1 MLNIVGR
8 HSEIKNTLRPIQPT
22 IMHIRSIGATLAPAI
37 ILLLSGCATMLN
49 KGNQSLVINSSP
61 AGATVYENGA
71 EVGST
76 PYTYTYDKPDGGEVN
91 IELRKEGLQ
100 PVTFSLKP
108 QKMNAILFADAM
120 LLGIPYIVDGKSNAL
135 YKFPKGEMAVNMY
148 KATQTGLQQLDL
160 PITILENSLGSKAK
174 LGKIGSQ
181 SVTIDSKELGDL
193 RYPQTATT
201 SLTRGLSGSFL
212 NPYII
217 RQGTA
222 KGDEDAQRAKVVLRP
237 VLKALD
243 MQLEEKDNKAFGN
256 VHMDMEWR
264 FYSGI
269 DKDSLLFTISK
280 STDSPIYAST
290 KRDVFSEAVQD
301 AARQL
306 LDEDALYDRITAVHS
321 AGLLRSKGA
330 DLKLPAP
337 TPMVFTDRRSM
348 IPALV
353 KGVVT
358 VETKSGHGS
367 GFLITNDGYIM
378 TNAHVVGTDAMVKV
392 RFEMGFTL
400 DGQVVKVNRDFDV
413 ALIKVAG
420 NDLPALSMG
429 NDDALQLGEE
439 LFAIGTPLDEKLG
452 QSVSRGI
459 MSGKRDIDGR
469 KYIQTDVS
477 INPGNSGGPL
487 IDDEGKVVGIA
498 TLKVKATG
506 VEGIGFGVPI
516 STAMEMLNIE
526 FIK

>member
-1 MLNIVGR
+1 MQV
-8 HSEIKNTLRPIQPT
+8 
-22 IMHIRSIGATLAPAI
+22 RSIGVALASAAL
-37 ILLLSGCATMLN
+37 LLLSGCASMLN
-49 KGNQSLVINSSP
+49 KGNQSVVINSSP

-76 PYTYTYDKPDGGEVN
+76 PYTYTYDKLDGGEVN
-91 IELRKEGLQ
+91 MELRKEGLQ
-100 PVTFSLKP
+100 PVTFILKP
-108 QKMNAILFADAM
+108 RKMNGIMLADAM

-135 YKFPKGEMAVNMY
+135 YSFPKKEMAVNMY
-148 KATQTGLQQLDL
+148 KAIPSGLQQFDL
-160 PITILENSLGSKAK
+160 PVTVLENTLGSKAK
-174 LGKIGSQ
+174 LGKLGPHAL
-181 SVTIDSKELGDL
+181 TMDSKELGDL
-193 RYPQTATT
+193 RYPQTAT
-201 SLTRGLSGSFL
+201 SAVTRGLGNSFL
-212 NPYII
+212 NAFII
-217 RQGTA
+217 RQGTT

-237 VLKALD
+237 TLKALD
-243 MQLEEKDNKAFGN
+243 MQLEEKDNRAYGTIQME
-256 VHMDMEWR
+256 MDWR

-269 DKDSLLFTISK
+269 DKDSLLFTINK
-280 STDSPIYAST
+280 TTSTPVYGAP
-290 KRDVFSEAVQD
+290 KRDVFTDAVQD

-306 LDEDALYDRITAVHS
+306 LDEEGLYDRITSVHA
-321 AGLLRSKGA
+321 AGLVRSKGA
-330 DLKLPAP
+330 DLRLPAP
-337 TPMVFTDRRSM
+337 TPMVFADRRSM
-348 IPALV
+348 IPTLV

-392 RFEMGFTL
+392 RFEQGFTL

-420 NDLPALSMG
+420 NDLPALSIG

-459 MSGKRDIDGR
+459 MSGKREIEGR

-498 TLKVKATG
+498 TMKVKAAG

-516 STAMEMLNIE
+516 STAMEMLNIV
-526 FIK
+526 FAK

>member
-1 MLNIVGR
+1 
-8 HSEIKNTLRPIQPT
+8 
-22 IMHIRSIGATLAPAI
+22 MHLRSIAVALALAAL
-37 ILLLSGCATMLN
+37 LLLSGCASMLN
-49 KGNQSLVINSSP
+49 KGNQSVVINSSP

-76 PYTYTYDKPDGGEVN
+76 PYTYTYDKPDGAEVN
-91 IELRKEGLQ
+91 MELRKEGHQ
-100 PVTFSLKP
+100 PVVFNLKP
-108 QKMNAILFADAM
+108 RKMNAILLADAM
-120 LLGIPYIVDGKSNAL
+120 LLGIPYIVDGRSNAL
-135 YKFPKGEMAVNMY
+135 YSFPKAEMAVNMY
-148 KATQTGLQQLDL
+148 KALPSGLQQLDL
-160 PITILENSLGSKAK
+160 PITVLENTLGSKAK
-174 LGKIGSQ
+174 LGKIGSHL
-181 SVTIDSKELGDL
+181 VTSDSKELGDL
-193 RYPQTATT
+193 RYPQTAT
-201 SLTRGLSGSFL
+201 SAITRGLGGSFL
-212 NPYII
+212 NVYII

-237 VLKALD
+237 TLKGLD
-243 MQLEEKDNKAFGN
+243 IQVEEKDNKAYGN
-256 VHMDMEWR
+256 VHMEMDWR

-280 STDSPIYAST
+280 ATDTPVYGSP
-290 KRDVFSEAVQD
+290 KRDVFTDAIQD

-306 LDEDALYDRITAVHS
+306 LDEDGLYDRITSVHA
-321 AGLLRSKGA
+321 AGLVRSKGD

-337 TPMVFTDRRSM
+337 TPMVFADRRGM

-358 VETKSGHGS
+358 VETKGGHGS

-392 RFEMGFTL
+392 RFEQGFTL

-413 ALIKVAG
+413 ALIKVPG
-420 NDLPALSMG
+420 NDLPALSIG
-429 NDDALQLGEE
+429 DDDALQLGEE

-459 MSGKRDIDGR
+459 MSGKREIDGR

-516 STAMEMLNIE
+516 STALEMLNIE
-526 FIK
+526 FTK